1 MKNPGLRKLAG
12 ACALLFGTLGPVVL
26 PAAMAHAY
34 TAWQEGT
41 SYSAGSKVTF
51 NARDYEALVSH
62 TAYVGANWNP
72 AATPTLWRDLGPT
85 AGSTPS
91 PTPTGCTSAYAAWSA
106 SASYSSGACVY
117 TVLNPNTSCPS
128 RSNYLAVQPV
138 PAGTALSN
146 RSYWAPQPAP
156 AVCWTVTPTPVT
168 PQPSP
173 LTPSP
178 TPTPPGT
185 AVAPAWS
192 ASQVYTSGLR
202 VCHLGELYEAK
213 WWVQGEVPDL
223 KNPWGPWRHI
233 GPCTTGPISTATP
246 TPTRVVTPTLYLPL
260 PTPLPTPVA
269 TPLPTPLP
277 PISAAPIEWAF
288 NAMGMTVA
296 DIAFTIK
303 EADTAFVP
311 TYWALQGPGNRLFPL
326 SDPVV
331 QRAGEVGAYYYG
343 GIAVASELQ
352 NSAPGGYRV
361 LVCRDS
367 QPDAPCYASN
377 ERGFIGMLT
386 PTPVPPDYTPPPAPT
401 VPQPLP
407 AGPDRA
413 ISWTLSGSMGD
424 ANLAKI
430 NWSVDAQVLGLAPT
444 SWHLELVDNGSAVYS
459 STRLWVQDD
468 ILNNRSSYGGYG
480 STNLPSGI
488 YRLKVC
494 NANYAQCVVSESQL
508 GFFGGVTPTPA
519 RVTVNPVPVR
529 NNPLPCPPQT
539 QPSRWQANQ
548 AYSVNTV
555 VFPRTGSFFVTPLP
569 QWTSTAYGLFGAKQ
583 AHLSSPD
590 NEPVLNANGTVT
602 LDPALWEVVAGPLAS
617 CPQLPTPTQFIP
629 TQTPTQFKPT
639 QMPPVASS
647 ARQQQATRTAGVSSA
662 AYRYQPARPPLAPG
676 RG

>member
-72 AATPTLWRDLGPT
+72 AATPTLWRDLGPS
-85 AGSTPS
+85 AAPPPN
-91 PTPTGCTSAYAAWSA
+91 PTPANCSSAYTAWSA
-106 SASYSSGACVY
+106 SSSYGSGACVY

-128 RSNYLAVQPV
+128 RANYLAVQPV

-192 ASQVYTSGLR
+192 ASQIYTSGLR

-213 WWVQGEVPDL
+213 WWVQGEVPDI

-233 GPCTTGPISTATP
+233 GPCPTGPISTATP
-246 TPTRVVTPTLYLPL
+246 TPVVTPTLYLPL

-277 PISAAPIEWAF
+277 PLSAAPIEWALIS
-288 NAMGMTVA
+288 MGMTVA
-296 DIAFTIK
+296 DIAFTIQ

-311 TYWALQGPGNRLFPL
+311 TYWALQGPGNRLYPL

-331 QRAGEVGAYYYG
+331 QRAGQAGAYYYG
-343 GIAVASELQ
+343 GIGVASELQ

-386 PTPVPPDYTPPPAPT
+386 PTPVPPGVTPPPTP
-401 VPQPLP
+401 VPPLQLP
-407 AGPDRA
+407 AGPARD
-413 ISWTLSGSMGD
+413 ISWTLSGRPGSSWGT
-424 ANLAKI
+424 I
-430 NWSVDAQVLGLAPT
+430 NWSADAQALGLAPA
-444 SWHLELVDNGSAVYS
+444 SWHMERLEDGLIALS
-459 STRLWVQDD
+459 SQQLWVQDD
-468 ILNNRSSYGGYG
+468 ILNNRSSFGGSAG
-480 STNLPSGI
+480 GAMPPGI
-488 YRLKVC
+488 YRIKVC
-494 NANYAQCVVSESQL
+494 NAGHAQCV
-508 GFFGGVTPTPA
+508 
-519 RVTVNPVPVR
+519 
-529 NNPLPCPPQT
+529 
-539 QPSRWQANQ
+539 
-548 AYSVNTV
+548 
-555 VFPRTGSFFVTPLP
+555 
-569 QWTSTAYGLFGAKQ
+569 
-583 AHLSSPD
+583 
-590 NEPVLNANGTVT
+590 
-602 LDPALWEVVAGPLAS
+602 
-617 CPQLPTPTQFIP
+617 
-629 TQTPTQFKPT
+629 
-639 QMPPVASS
+639 ASS
-647 ARQQQATRTAGVSSA
+647 SQ
-662 AYRYQPARPPLAPG
+662 
-676 RG
+676 